1 MNNMITEILKAY
13 DDMAIPAMNVSQLRG
28 ETERLSE
35 LIGYLTEK
43 AKAYREEGD
52 IKGAEAIEQIVLDDL
67 KFEFESV
74 YGQFEE
80 EFKNWEQK
88 YKRFENVCTYYGVP
102 VPTLKDNNVIPFS
115 KGVK

>member
-1 MNNMITEILKAY
+1 MITEILKAY
-13 DDMAIPAMNVSQLRG
+13 DEMAIPAMNVSQLRG

-43 AKAYREEGD
+43 AKAYREEKD

-67 KFEFESV
+67 QFEFESV
-74 YGQFEE
+74 YGQFKE

-88 YKRFENVCTYYGVP
+88 YKRFENVCTYYGISVP
-102 VPTLKDNNVIPFS
+102 SLKSEKVI
-115 KGVK
+115 KLYK

>member
-1 MNNMITEILKAY
+1 MITEILKAY
-13 DDMAIPAMNVSQLRG
+13 DDVAIAGMKVSQLRG
-28 ETERLSE
+28 ESERLSE
-35 LIGYLTEK
+35 LTSYLIEK
-43 AKAYREEGD
+43 AKAYREERD
-52 IKGAEAIEQIVLDDL
+52 IKGAETIEQIVLEDL
-67 KFEFESV
+67 EFESV

-102 VPTLKDNNVIPFS
+102 VPTLKDNNVIQFR

>member
-1 MNNMITEILKAY
+1 MITEILKAY

-28 ETERLSE
+28 EIERLSE

-43 AKAYREEGD
+43 SKAYREEGD

-67 KFEFESV
+67 HFEFESV
-74 YGQFEE
+74 YGQFGE

-88 YKRFENVCTYYGVP
+88 YKRFENVCIYYGISVP
-102 VPTLKDNNVIPFS
+102 SLKNKKVI
-115 KGVK
+115 KLYK

>member
-1 MNNMITEILKAY
+1 MITEILKAY
-13 DDMAIPAMNVSQLRG
+13 DYMAITSMKVSQLRG
-28 ETERLSE
+28 EADRLSE
-35 LIGYLTEK
+35 LIGYLIEK
-43 AKAYREEGD
+43 AKAYREEKD

-102 VPTLKDNNVIPFS
+102 VPKLKDNNVVQFR
-115 KGVK
+115 KGVKQ

>member
-1 MNNMITEILKAY
+1 MITEILKAY

-35 LIGYLTEK
+35 LTGYLIEK
-43 AKAYREEGD
+43 AKAYREEKD

-67 KFEFESV
+67 QFEFESV

-102 VPTLKDNNVIPFS
+102 VPTLKDNNVVQFR
-115 KGVK
+115 KGVKQ

>member
-1 MNNMITEILKAY
+1 MITEILKAY

-35 LIGYLTEK
+35 LTGYLIEK

-67 KFEFESV
+67 VSDFNIAHDKFD
-74 YGQFEE
+74 EE
-80 EFKNWEQK
+80 RKNWKQK
-88 YKRFENVCTYYGVP
+88 VKKLKNVCTFYGFLVP
-102 VPTLKDNNVIPFS
+102 SLKNEKVI
-115 KGVK
+115 KLYK

>member
-1 MNNMITEILKAY
+1 MITEILKAY

-35 LIGYLTEK
+35 LIGYLIEK

-67 KFEFESV
+67 QFEFESV
-74 YGQFEE
+74 YGQFKE

-88 YKRFENVCTYYGVP
+88 YKRFENVCKYYGVP
-102 VPTLKDNNVIPFS
+102 VPTLKDNNVIQFR
-115 KGVK
+115 KGVKQ

>member
-1 MNNMITEILKAY
+1 MITEILKAY
-13 DDMAIPAMNVSQLRG
+13 DDMTITAMNVSQLRG

-43 AKAYREEGD
+43 AKAYREEKD

-67 KFEFESV
+67 QFEFESV
-74 YGQFEE
+74 YGQFKE

-88 YKRFENVCTYYGVP
+88 YKKLEKVCKYYGIP
-102 VPTLKDNNVIPFS
+102 VPSLKNEKVINFY
-115 KGVK
+115 K

>member
-1 MNNMITEILKAY
+1 MITEILKAY
-13 DDMAIPAMNVSQLRG
+13 DDIAIAGMKVSQLRG
-28 ETERLSE
+28 ESERLSD
-35 LIGYLTEK
+35 LTGYLIEK
-43 AKAYREEGD
+43 AKAYREERD
-52 IKGAEAIEQIVLDDL
+52 IKGAETIEQIVLDDL
-67 KFEFESV
+67 EFEFESV

-88 YKRFENVCTYYGVP
+88 YKRFENVCSYYGVT

>member
-1 MNNMITEILKAY
+1 MITEILKAY

-28 ETERLSE
+28 ETERVSE

-43 AKAYREEGD
+43 AKAYREEDD

-74 YGQFEE
+74 YGQFKE

-88 YKRFENVCTYYGVP
+88 YKRFENVCTYYGVS

>member
-1 MNNMITEILKAY
+1 MITEILKKY
-13 DDMAIPAMNVSQLRG
+13 DDVAITAMKVSQSRG
-28 ETERLSE
+28 EADRLSE
-35 LIGYLTEK
+35 LTGYLIEK

-67 KFEFESV
+67 QFEFESV

-102 VPTLKDNNVIPFS
+102 VPTLKDNNVIQFR

>member
-1 MNNMITEILKAY
+1 MITEILKAY
-13 DDMAIPAMNVSQLRG
+13 DDMTIPAMNVSQLRG

-43 AKAYREEGD
+43 AKAYREEKD

-67 KFEFESV
+67 QFEFESV
-74 YGQFEE
+74 YGQFKE

-88 YKRFENVCTYYGVP
+88 YKKLEKVCKYYGIP
-102 VPTLKDNNVIPFS
+102 VPSLKSEKVINFY
-115 KGVK
+115 K